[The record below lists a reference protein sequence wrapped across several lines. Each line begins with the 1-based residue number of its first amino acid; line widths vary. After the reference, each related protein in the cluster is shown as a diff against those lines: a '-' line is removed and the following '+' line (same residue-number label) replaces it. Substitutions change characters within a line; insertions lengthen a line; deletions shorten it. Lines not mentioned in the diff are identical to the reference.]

1 MPPAHG
7 KGPAAPTIEASTL
20 AIPSPIPHEPKRQ
33 AFRIVLKSCPFGIRT
48 ALSIEPPSE
57 EFLPREFMTHEESM
71 AVAEQLR
78 RLHGWPISDRCEY
91 APD

>member
-1 MPPAHG
+1 VRPAHE
-7 KGPAAPTIEASTL
+7 KAPAAQTTEASTL

-57 EFLPREFMTHEESM
+57 EFPPREFMTHEEAM
-71 AVAEQLR
+71 TVAEQLR
-78 RLHGWPISDRCEY
+78 RLHGWSIADRC
-91 APD
+91 AHAD